1 MSSPDYSSDSSSGAS
16 SDRSS
21 PARVCPHRNAR
32 FHDQECSRYFDCPS
46 HLLER
51 AASEAAAS
59 DDQHDEQD
67 QEDVDEEGGIS
78 SNEIPPVNED
88 EPGGQD
94 TDDAP
99 AAGVDLEAEPEA
111 DNSGHNVIDLTASSP
126 ENNRPSS
133 PDIISGASHISGVE
147 RDVTEPFGQGRS
159 QLEPEVIDLTGDSS
173 DEPAQPGPSNSNQNV
188 ERALPTLPPSASG
201 SSVSSHRSAG
211 AGSPSFQRRPATPP
225 SPPPASR
232 RRTSSNAFAATRAS
246 HQQQR
251 LPESRRPSDLV
262 LPRWQP
268 DAEVTLCPICHTQF
282 SIFIRKH
289 HCRQV
294 SCSILDSTAPI
305 LTVVA

>member
-1 MSSPDYSSDSSSGAS
+1 MSSPDYSSDSSPGAS
-16 SDRSS
+16 SNRSS

-51 AASEAAAS
+51 ATSEAAAS
-59 DDQHDEQD
+59 DDQHDEREQNVD
-67 QEDVDEEGGIS
+67 DDEDSSSDEIS
-78 SNEIPPVNED
+78 PIIED
-88 EPGGQD
+88 EPGGQG
-94 TDDAP
+94 TGAAP
-99 AAGVDLEAEPEA
+99 AGGVDSETCPEA
-111 DNSGHNVIDLTASSP
+111 DNAGHNVIDLTASSP
-126 ENNRPSS
+126 ENNQPSS
-133 PDIISGASHISGVE
+133 PDIVSGVSHIPGAA
-147 RDVTEPFGQGRS
+147 RGGPEPFGQGRS
-159 QLEPEVIDLTGDSS
+159 RLEPEVIDLTGDSPE
-173 DEPAQPGPSNSNQNV
+173 EPAQPGPSNPNQNI

-201 SSVSSHRSAG
+201 SSISSHRSAA

-246 HQQQR
+246 HQPQR
-251 LPESRRPSDLV
+251 LPEPRRPSDLV

-289 HCRQV
+289 HCR
-294 SCSILDSTAPI
+294 
-305 LTVVA
+305 

>member
-51 AASEAAAS
+51 ATSEAAAS
-59 DDQHDEQD
+59 DDQHNEDQQDVVQEEVSSSDE
-67 QEDVDEEGGIS
+67 IS
-78 SNEIPPVNED
+78 PISED
-88 EPGGQD
+88 EPAGREP
-94 TDDAP
+94 DDAP
-99 AAGVDLEAEPEA
+99 TGGVDSEADPEA
-111 DNSGHNVIDLTASSP
+111 DDAGPNVIDLTVSSP
-126 ENNRPSS
+126 ENNQPSS
-133 PDIISGASHISGVE
+133 PEIISGASQIPGASSRGA
-147 RDVTEPFGQGRS
+147 EPFGQGRS
-159 QLEPEVIDLTGDSS
+159 RLEPEVIDLTGDSS
-173 DEPAQPGPSNSNQNV
+173 EEPAQPEPSNSNQNV

-268 DAEVTLCPICHTQF
+268 DAEVTLCPICHAQF
-282 SIFIRKH
+282 SIFVRKH
-289 HCRQV
+289 HCR
-294 SCSILDSTAPI
+294 
-305 LTVVA
+305 

>member
-1 MSSPDYSSDSSSGAS
+1 MSSPDYPSDSSSGAS
-16 SDRSS
+16 STRSS

-32 FHDQECSRYFDCPS
+32 FYDQECARYFDCPS

-51 AASEAAAS
+51 ATSEAAAS
-59 DDQHDEQD
+59 DDQHHEEYQEQD
-67 QEDVDEEGGIS
+67 AEEEEESSSDEVAPINVDG
-78 SNEIPPVNED
+78 
-88 EPGGQD
+88 PGGQEA
-94 TDDAP
+94 DDDP
-99 AAGVDLEAEPEA
+99 AGRPELEASPEA
-111 DNSGHNVIDLTASSP
+111 DNAGHNVVDLTASSP
-126 ENNRPSS
+126 DNNRLSS
-133 PDIISGASHISGVE
+133 PEIISGVSQAPGAE
-147 RDVTEPFGQGRS
+147 RGGTEPFGQGRS
-159 QLEPEVIDLTGDSS
+159 RLEPEVIDLTGDSS
-173 DEPAQPGPSNSNQNV
+173 EEPAQPEPSNSNQNV

-201 SSVSSHRSAG
+201 SSISSHRSAA

-289 HCRQV
+289 HCR
-294 SCSILDSTAPI
+294 
-305 LTVVA
+305 

>member
-16 SDRSS
+16 SDRSG

-46 HLLER
+46 HQLER
-51 AASEAAAS
+51 ATSDAAAS
-59 DDQHDEQD
+59 NDQRDREEQDVHDE
-67 QEDVDEEGGIS
+67 EARS
-78 SNEIPPVNED
+78 SNEIARISDD
-88 EPGGQD
+88 EPDGQD
-94 TDDAP
+94 IDDAP
-99 AAGVDLEAEPEA
+99 AAGTDLEADPVA
-111 DNSGHNVIDLTASSP
+111 DNAGQNVIDLTASSP
-126 ENNRPSS
+126 DNNQPSS
-133 PDIISGASHISGVE
+133 PDIVSGASQIPAAEGG
-147 RDVTEPFGQGRS
+147 RTEPFGQGRS
-159 QLEPEVIDLTGDSS
+159 RLEPEVIDLTGDSS
-173 DEPAQPGPSNSNQNV
+173 EEPAQPGPSNTNQNV
-188 ERALPTLPPSASG
+188 ERALPTLPPSAS
-201 SSVSSHRSAG
+201 SSSISSQRSAG

-225 SPPPASR
+225 SPPPAFR

-289 HCRQV
+289 HCR
-294 SCSILDSTAPI
+294 
-305 LTVVA
+305 